1 MASKRDFMVFLDENI
16 SNENLKKHMVA
27 VSAIMQGL
35 ARRLG
40 EDKETWEL
48 TGLLHDI
55 DYEKVDGNM
64 DRHGLVSAEMLKGKL
79 PENCLRAIRAHNER
93 TGVNAENMLDK
104 ALIAADAVSGLIVAA
119 ALVMPN
125 RRLSEV
131 KVSTLKK
138 KFKDK
143 SFARNVDRNRV
154 KVCEDIGLDFE
165 EFLEITLKSLQPV
178 SAQLGL

>member
-1 MASKRDFMVFLDENI
+1 MAPKKAFMIFLDENI
-16 SNENLKKHMVA
+16 SNQNLKKHMVA

-40 EDKETWEL
+40 EDEETWEL

-64 DRHGLVSAEMLKGKL
+64 DRHGLVSAEMLEGKL
-79 PENCLRAIRAHNER
+79 PENCLRAIKAHNER

-138 KFKDK
+138 KSKDK
-143 SFARNVDRNRV
+143 SFARNVERNRINI
-154 KVCEDIGLDFE
+154 CEEIGLDFE
-165 EFLEITLKSLQPV
+165 EFLEIALESLQGI
-178 SAQLGL
+178 SDQLGL